1 MEERKV
7 VKEEKKIPVT
17 VYIAGATLIFLL
29 GRRSGYNHAKK
40 VAKKNLVKH
49 WYQMKFN
56 GQMIPLYFHESIHDD
71 IDNFFRNVNDDLKE
85 LKALKEAAK

>member
-1 MEERKV
+1 MEENKV

-29 GRRSGYNHAKK
+29 GRKSGYKYAQK

-49 WYQMKFN
+49 WYQLHLN
-56 GQMIPLYFHESIHDD
+56 GKNLPLYFHESIYEDVD
-71 IDNFFRNVNDDLKE
+71 TFFRNVNDDLKE
-85 LKALKEAAK
+85 LTKLKEAAK